1 MKKIVPKTDVEPQ
14 TWRRAVNGD
23 ANSFEEV
30 VTCYQ
35 GAVSAVAFNIVGD
48 FSTSQ
53 DIAQDTF
60 WAAWSSRDSLV
71 DPSKLRSWLCGI
83 ARNIARQW
91 RRKKISRSEAGDSA
105 LDFAQTSSE
114 KPVDLAI
121 SQEEEAIVWRSLE
134 KLPENYREALVL
146 FYRQDKSIDE
156 VAKTLDL
163 SNAAT
168 RQRLSRGRE
177 MLKSH
182 VSQLVEGV
190 LDRNN
195 PRRSF
200 TTRVMAG
207 IVGVGV
213 AGQSATASA
222 TTAAT
227 GPASAA
233 AVAFANVIASGSISG
248 MLFGLLGG
256 TVGAAGGLLGAWMGT
271 WLPAHFAPT
280 ETERQL
286 LLERARP
293 VWNGTCLFTAFIL
306 GITIAAAF
314 GWLNW
319 YIFFAALAVS
329 MLTFL
334 IAVVLFTL
342 RTQSLID
349 KLRKE
354 ISPIEDP
361 NRSPFGRRFNPTQE
375 AKPSNQSRPG
385 LRYTSSIKFLGIPLI
400 DIQVSSPENAS
411 AGIHAKSDRSKPK
424 WETAMPHQ
432 QACRARGWIAIGDI
446 AEGMLIAIGG
456 RAMGTIAIGGIAIG
470 GVALGGISV
479 AVIPLGGLAI
489 GLISIG
495 GVAIGYD
502 TIGGLALGWHSA
514 VGGAAVAY
522 HIAVGGAAV
531 AHDFAVGAAAV
542 AAETNTELAHQLTN
556 EQTLKA
562 TLTNPWPA
570 VILATLV
577 AAAVALIAPLLKL
590 ARNKDG
596 QGNEK

>member
-1 MKKIVPKTDVEPQ
+1 MKQIVPKTDVEPQ
-14 TWRRAVNGD
+14 TWRRAVDGD

-35 GAVSAVAFNIVGD
+35 GVVSAVAFNIVGD

-91 RRKKISRSEAGDSA
+91 RRKKISRSETGDSA
-105 LDFAQTSSE
+105 LDIAQTSLE

-156 VAKTLDL
+156 VAKTLNL

-200 TTRVMAG
+200 TARVMAG

-227 GPASAA
+227 GPTSAA
-233 AVAFANVIASGSISG
+233 AIAFAKFIASGSASG

-256 TVGAAGGLLGAWMGT
+256 TVGALGGLLGAWLGT

-293 VWNGTCLFTAFIL
+293 VWNGTCGFTAIIL
-306 GITIAAAF
+306 AITIAVAF

-319 YIFFAALAVS
+319 YMFFAALAVS
-329 MLTFL
+329 MLTFMIL
-334 IAVVLFTL
+334 VVLFTL

-354 ISPIEDP
+354 ISPMEDP
-361 NRSPFGRRFNPTQE
+361 NRSPLRQRFKPPHE
-375 AKPSNQSRPG
+375 AKPSNHSQRR
-385 LRYTSSIKFLGIPLI
+385 LRYTSSLKFLGIPLI
-400 DIQVSSPENAS
+400 DVQVSNSENNPAI
-411 AGIHAKSDRSKPK
+411 IHAKSDKLKPK
-424 WETAMPHQ
+424 WETAKPHQ
-432 QACRARGWIAIGDI
+432 HVCRARGWIAIGDI

-456 RAMGTIAIGGIAIG
+456 RAIGTIAIGGIAIG
-470 GVALGGISV
+470 FVALGGVSV
-479 AVIPLGGLAI
+479 AVIPLGGLAL

-522 HIAVGGAAV
+522 HIALGGAAI
-531 AHDFAVGAAAV
+531 AHDFAVGGAAFAT
-542 AAETNTELAHQLTN
+542 EINTELAQKLTD

-562 TLTNPWPA
+562 SLTNPWPA
-570 VILATLV
+570 VILVALV
-577 AAAVALIAPLLKL
+577 TAAVALIVPLLKF
-590 ARNKDG
+590 ARDKGG